1 MKKLILQITL
11 ILLLSINFSYSV
23 TRVDGPSDPEVAK
36 KKFFENRKLDIISM
50 MVAPLIISILWIINK
65 NIFGVYPLGLEP
77 FYPGIFTSMSICA
90 YKWLKK

>member
-36 KKFFENRKLDIISM
+36 KKFFENRKLDIIEGTVVS
-50 MVAPLIISILWIINK
+50 AERRGNL
-65 NIFGVYPLGLEP
+65 
-77 FYPGIFTSMSICA
+77 CDC
-90 YKWLKK
+90 